1 MRFRAALS
9 RVLLLGTLF
18 AAGSVFAQD
27 GSGTITGFV
36 SDPTGALIPGA
47 NISARRSSNPPDS
60 AVSDERGL
68 YNLQLPPGEYRLEAS
83 APGFQTFG
91 PITIRILPGKTL
103 KHDIRLELG
112 LVSQKVRVSESS
124 IPDSEPDNNASAIT
138 LTGSSLES
146 LSDDPEDLT
155 DDLNALAGPAAGPD
169 GGELYV
175 DGFSGGKLPPK
186 SSIREVRL
194 NQNPFSAEYDRI
206 GFSRI
211 EILTKPARQSSTA
224 KEGSTSGTLG
234 FMLVIHS
241 QRRSQIFSA
250 RSSKEL

>member
-1 MRFRAALS
+1 MNAAS
-9 RVLLLGTLF
+9 
-18 AAGSVFAQD
+18 
-27 GSGTITGFV
+27 TIFN
-36 SDPTGALIPGA
+36 SL
-47 NISARRSSNPPDS
+47 R
-60 AVSDERGL
+60 
-68 YNLQLPPGEYRLEAS
+68 EYQLEAS

-91 PITIRILPGKTL
+91 PITIRILPGKTT

-112 LVSQKVRVSESS
+112 LVSQEVRVSESS
-124 IPDSEPDNNASAIT
+124 IPDSEPENNASAIT
-138 LTGSSLES
+138 LRGSNLES

-206 GFSRI
+206 GFGRI
-211 EILTKPARQSSTA
+211 EILTKPGTDKFRGNVRFNESDSEFNSRNPFASNKPHFYNRQEA
-224 KEGSTSGTLG
+224 
-234 FMLVIHS
+234 F
-241 QRRSQIFSA
+241 
-250 RSSKEL
+250 